1 MPPMDNRT
9 SDPAGPPTGRS
20 GGDWTPS
27 LELRIAGRTLCLR
40 GPDRPPAE
48 RGERLTLWWGVTSAS
63 LALAEALLVGPD
75 LRGAACVELGCGLGL
90 AGIAAGLRG
99 AQVTFTD
106 GEQAALEHALRNGE
120 AAGIPRARLDA
131 RLLDWERPP
140 EGSTFD
146 LLLGAEIGYD
156 YLTHGA
162 LVDLIPALLAPG
174 GRALLADRRR
184 LVVDRW
190 IGRLRGAGLTAALS
204 ETTVRHPGLPVQRIT
219 LFEMSRPPAS

>member
-9 SDPAGPPTGRS
+9 SDPHGPPS
-20 GGDWTPS
+20 GGSGVDWTPS
-27 LELRIAGRTLCLR
+27 LDLHIAGRTLRLR
-40 GPDRPPAE
+40 GPDRPPEE

-63 LALAEALLVGPD
+63 LALAETLLEGPD
-75 LRGAACVELGCGLGL
+75 LRGTRATELGCGLGL

-99 AQVTFTD
+99 AHVVFTD
-106 GEQAALEHALRNGE
+106 GEEVALQHALRNAQE
-120 AAGIPRARLDA
+120 AGIPGARLDA

-156 YLTHGA
+156 YMTHGA

-190 IGRLRGAGLTAALS
+190 IGRLRGTGLAAALS

-219 LFEMSRPPAS
+219 LFEMSRPPSP